1 VEESRLK
8 RRRVVLAAGVFDLL
22 HFGHLRA
29 LEDAKKAGGRGSRL
43 IVIVARDKTVER
55 LKGRRPILPEDQ
67 RRALVEALKPVDKA
81 ILGYEEMNI
90 AGVIQRIKPDVIA
103 IGYDQHDMLKAVQ
116 EALKNYPG
124 KVKVVK
130 MRRYGPRN
138 LDSSSKIKR
147 RVIEE
152 LRP

>member
-1 VEESRLK
+1 MK

-22 HFGHLRA
+22 HFGHLKA

-43 IVIVARDKTVER
+43 IVIVARDRTVER
-55 LKGRRPILPEDQ
+55 RKGRRPILPEDQ
-67 RRALVEALKPVDKA
+67 RRGLVEALKPVDKA
-81 ILGYEEMNI
+81 ILGYENMNV
-90 AGVIQRIKPDVIA
+90 AGVIQKIKPDVIA

-116 EALKNYPG
+116 EALKTYPG

-152 LRP
+152 LKA

>member
-67 RRALVEALKPVDKA
+67 RRTLVEALKPVDKA

-138 LDSSSKIKR
+138 LNSSSKIKR

>member
-1 VEESRLK
+1 MK

>member
-22 HFGHLRA
+22 HFGHSRA

-138 LDSSSKIKR
+138 LNSSSKIKR

>member
-1 VEESRLK
+1 MK

-130 MRRYGPRN
+130 MRRYGPKN

>member
-1 VEESRLK
+1 LK

-138 LDSSSKIKR
+138 LNSSSKIKR

>member
-1 VEESRLK
+1 MK

-138 LDSSSKIKR
+138 LNSSSKIKR